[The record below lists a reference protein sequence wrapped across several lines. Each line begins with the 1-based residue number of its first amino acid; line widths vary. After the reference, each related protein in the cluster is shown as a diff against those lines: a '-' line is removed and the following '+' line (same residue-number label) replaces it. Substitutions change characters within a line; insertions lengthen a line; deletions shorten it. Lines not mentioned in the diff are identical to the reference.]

1 MTNRTVE
8 TFWTRLERMGDG
20 PDGEVEY
27 QVVAE
32 YHPGERGKTSGPPEN
47 CYPSEA
53 AEVDIVDVYEITSGP
68 KPRVVDVEDFLDS
81 LTSEQFKEL
90 EGRLLLKGEEE
101 ARFDREEAR
110 YEDRQ
115 NRILEERSY
124 DVGED

>member
-32 YHPGERGKTSGPPEN
+32 YLPGERGKTSGSPEN

-90 EGRLLLKGEEE
+90 EGRLLLKGEE
-101 ARFDREEAR
+101 AVRFDREEAR